1 MKVKLP
7 TKSGNCFRITNM
19 ALLYIH
25 CSFPWLCGAYGLT
38 APTKKIARPH
48 IYLTVKRGMKKSDVR
63 RDLED
68 KFKCDAKEYF
78 ELLQEPKRKPKI
90 KLLGRERN
98 KVTSSATSVKAV
110 AGGGVLACI
119 KNSSNNSNPLRVLEE
134 NERENIPVPQ
144 GTGTL
149 TMFCAHDGQH
159 YALTCFHVGC
169 ATDETCLNAAL
180 IKKDNIQEIRNSLPI
195 YEEHAK
201 EQQYYFAE
209 RVVVENNNEPI
220 TFGDD
225 GRNYTPLGHFHK
237 FQFDN
242 KCDILSLKVSKD
254 TEIDCK
260 ISGITS
266 PNWTNIGVEY
276 YERVFSTGDNPDPV
290 IVEKRGF
297 SSAKTYGHIVPC
309 DFSSSQENESLFQDA
324 IVVKGYD
331 GPFLKG
337 GDSGSLVFLHD
348 ENDQKQVLAY
358 GVCELDEVPAL
369 FIQHESAQPATSVD
383 YDSDGSSIWDGQD
396 YSCSSNEVVDECVE
410 ETELKDEED
419 AEIQDTIKFQE
430 DNECENEFENRNKR
444 ECGQDKECKV
454 KCEEKNEDECEDE
467 HGYEDQNK
475 SEDESGDNNY
485 DNDADDKFDSEIVFW
500 EESTGPYFICLRL
513 DTALENLGLDKA
525 ACYGVCGGK

>member
-1 MKVKLP
+1 
-7 TKSGNCFRITNM
+7 M

-25 CSFPWLCGAYGLT
+25 CSCPWLCGAYGLT

-63 RDLED
+63 RNLED

-78 ELLQEPKRKPKI
+78 ELLQEPKRKPKL

-110 AGGGVLACI
+110 AGGGVFACI
-119 KNSSNNSNPLRVLEE
+119 KNSANNSNPLRVLEE
-134 NERENIPVPQ
+134 NEREDIPVPQ
-144 GTGTL
+144 GIGTL
-149 TMFCAHDGQH
+149 TMFCAHDEQH

-169 ATDETCLNAAL
+169 ATDENCLNAAL
-180 IKKDNIQEIRNSLPI
+180 NKKDNIQEIRNSLPI

-209 RVVVENNNEPI
+209 KVVVENNNENNDEPI

-225 GRNYTPLGHFHK
+225 GSNYTHLGDFHK
-237 FQFDN
+237 FQFDS

-260 ISGITS
+260 ILGVTS
-266 PNWTNIGVEY
+266 PNWTNIWDEI
-276 YERVFSTGDNPDPV
+276 YERVFSIGCNPV
-290 IVEKRGF
+290 IVAKRGF
-297 SSAKTYGHIVPC
+297 SSAETYGHIVSC
-309 DFSSSQENESLFQDA
+309 DFSSSDEDEFQDA
-324 IVVKGYD
+324 IIVEGYS

-337 GDSGSLVFLHD
+337 GDSGSLVFFHD
-348 ENDQKQVLAY
+348 KNDQKQVLAY
-358 GVCELDEVPAL
+358 GVCELDELPAL
-369 FIQHESAQPATSVD
+369 IKPHESAQSTTSIN
-383 YDSDGSSIWDGQD
+383 YDSDGSSIWDKED
-396 YSCSSNEVVDECVE
+396 YSCSSNEAVDKCVE
-410 ETELKDEED
+410 ETEHDDKQS
-419 AEIQDTIKFQE
+419 AEIEDTIKCQK
-430 DNECENEFENRNKR
+430 DNECEDEFENRNKR

-454 KCEEKNEDECEDE
+454 KSEEKNEYECGDE
-467 HGYEDQNK
+467 HRYEDQNKGEDQNK
-475 SEDESGDNNY
+475 SEDESGDNKY
-485 DNDADDKFDSEIVFW
+485 DDDTDDQSDFEVVFQ

-525 ACYGVCGGK
+525 PCYNDCGGK